1 MVIGIFEPWA
11 EIMKPIDAFWC
22 VCCVLLVSVGQV
34 LLRAASMTASEAAA
48 GWRGWI
54 SPISCLAV
62 LVYASAMLAWLS
74 ILSRIPLTQAF
85 AFFGLSFFIV
95 PFLANRFLGDPVGI
109 HTWLGACVIAAGI
122 VITSG
127 VRT

>member
-1 MVIGIFEPWA
+1 
-11 EIMKPIDAFWC
+11 MKAIDAFWC

-34 LLRAASMTASEAAA
+34 LLRAASMHAADVA
-48 GWRGWI
+48 TGWRGWI
-54 SPISCLAV
+54 SPISCIAV
-62 LVYASAMLAWLS
+62 LVYGVAMLAWLG

-95 PFLANRFLGDPVGI
+95 PFLANRFLGDPVNI
-109 HTWLGACVIAAGI
+109 HTWLGACVIAIGI

-127 VRT
+127 VRS